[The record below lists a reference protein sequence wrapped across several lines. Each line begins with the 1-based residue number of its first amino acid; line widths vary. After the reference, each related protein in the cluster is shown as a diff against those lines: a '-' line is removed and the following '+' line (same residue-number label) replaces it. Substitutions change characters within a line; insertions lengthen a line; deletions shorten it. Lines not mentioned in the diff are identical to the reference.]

1 MGFIL
6 SLAGSLLLVM
16 ARSHYSRRAAVECST
31 VLKSLSQLYS
41 AVLILHKP
49 YTVLGG
55 RYRLQLAAMA
65 CKHPADAQVNATRH
79 TRPDTQTNTHTVL
92 ADGGEPHTGW
102 NPLGASTA
110 TALYGAVLILHKPYT
125 VLGGRYRLQSAAIAC
140 KHPAGA
146 QVNARKT
153 THGQTQT
160 HTHALS
166 LQMGESL
173 TQVGILWAQLQ
184 CPHGQRLWS
193 VSAPPHAETDG
204 TRDILSIVL

>member
-79 TRPDTQTNTHTVL
+79 RHTTRHTNKHTYCPCGWGRASHRLESFRSQYSDCNTHTHSL
-92 ADGGEPHTGW
+92 CRWGR
-102 NPLGASTA
+102 ASHRLESFEHNFSAPMINGSGLSLLHLTMRL
-110 TALYGAVLILHKPYT
+110 TALGT
-125 VLGGRYRLQSAAIAC
+125 SYR
-140 KHPAGA
+140 
-146 QVNARKT
+146 
-153 THGQTQT
+153 
-160 HTHALS
+160 
-166 LQMGESL
+166 
-173 TQVGILWAQLQ
+173 
-184 CPHGQRLWS
+184 
-193 VSAPPHAETDG
+193 
-204 TRDILSIVL
+204 